1 MRGAT
6 TEVSPAAVRHLARTT
21 TYSIEKAHSML
32 GYQPVVNLDE
42 GMRRCEDWLR
52 AEGLLEPR

>member
-1 MRGAT
+1 
-6 TEVSPAAVRHLARTT
+6 
-21 TYSIEKAHSML
+21 ML

-52 AEGLLEPR
+52 TEGLLGGERL